1 MRPKIY
7 LFGDS
12 ITEES
17 FGDGGWGASLAHH
30 LSRSVFPKNTE
41 SLIIFVF
48 LFLFLF
54 FFGFW

>member
-48 LFLFLF
+48 VFFWFLVN
-54 FFGFW
+54 